1 MDSASIA
8 AKRYR
13 QFKAEKHKESVKKD
27 FVSFLI
33 KLFEMII
40 KALQKGRIVKKR
52 QAEIVTVE

>member
-13 QFKAEKHKESVKKD
+13 QFKAEKHKGSVKKE
-27 FVSFLI
+27 FVSLLI

-40 KALQKGRIVKKR
+40 KALQKGRIIKKR
-52 QAEIVTVE
+52 QAETITVE

>member
-13 QFKAEKHKESVKKD
+13 QFKAEKHKDSVKKE
-27 FVSFLI
+27 FVSLLI

-40 KALQKGRIVKKR
+40 KALQKGRIIKKR
-52 QAEIVTVE
+52 QAETITVE